1 VGIRKTGYLSTLPA
15 KEVTLQSVLR
25 QLKSHGSRRN
35 VEGMAHF
42 GVTAKKAFG
51 VAAPALHRLARK
63 YRKNHELALK
73 LWSTGIHDARI
84 LAALIDDPKKITRGQ
99 MERWVK
105 QFDNWAVCDTA
116 CGKLFDKTPWA
127 YQAALKWSKQKK
139 EFVKRAGYAM
149 MAWIAV
155 HDKGASDKRIMR
167 FLPHI
172 RRGAVDERNF
182 VKKAVN
188 WALRQIGKRNLRLNK
203 AAILEAKRIHALGA
217 SSARWI
223 ASDAL
228 RELTGKNVQK
238 RLK

>member
-1 VGIRKTGYLSTLPA
+1 MTLP
-15 KEVTLQSVLR
+15 SVLR
-25 QLKSHGSRRN
+25 QLKSHGSHRN

-42 GVTAKKAFG
+42 GITAKKAYG

-63 YRKNHELALK
+63 YRRNHELALK

-84 LAALIDDPKKITRGQ
+84 LAALIDDPKKVTRAQ
-99 MERWVK
+99 MERWVN

-127 YQAALKWSKQKK
+127 YQTAVRWSKQKK

-155 HDKGASDKRIMR
+155 HDKDASDDRIMR
-167 FLPHI
+167 FFPHI
-172 RRGAVDERNF
+172 RRGAADGRNF

-188 WALRQIGKRNLRLNK
+188 WAMRQIGKRNLRLNK
-203 AAILEAKRIHALGA
+203 AAIREARKIYATGVL
-217 SSARWI
+217 SARWI

-228 RELTGKNVQK
+228 RELNSKIVKKKLRG
-238 RLK
+238 

>member
-1 VGIRKTGYLSTLPA
+1 MTLR
-15 KEVTLQSVLR
+15 SVLR
-25 QLKSHGSRRN
+25 QLRFHGSRRN

-42 GVTAKKAFG
+42 GITAKKAFG
-51 VAAPALHRLARK
+51 VAAPALHQLARK
-63 YRKNHELALK
+63 YRRNHELALK

-84 LAALIDDPKKITRGQ
+84 LAALIDDPKKVTRNQ

-105 QFDNWAVCDTA
+105 QFDNWAMCDTA

-127 YQAALKWSKQKK
+127 YGVALKWSKQKK

-149 MAWIAV
+149 MAWLAV
-155 HDKGASDKRIMR
+155 HDKNASDERILR

-172 RRGAVDERNF
+172 RRGAADGRNF

-203 AAILEAKRIHALGA
+203 AAIREAKRIHATGVT
-217 SSARWI
+217 SAKWI

-228 RELTGKNVQK
+228 RELTGKNVQRRFK
-238 RLK
+238 KM